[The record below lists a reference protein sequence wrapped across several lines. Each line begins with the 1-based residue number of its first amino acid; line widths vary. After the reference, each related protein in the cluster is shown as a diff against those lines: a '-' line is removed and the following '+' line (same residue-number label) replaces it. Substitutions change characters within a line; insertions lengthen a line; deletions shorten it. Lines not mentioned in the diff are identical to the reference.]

1 MGLGKGLAIG
11 GVLGLGIGAI
21 VAGLITKNA
30 VENKYLFNDD
40 DDDDAEEEKIEI
52 EEDSNDK

>member
-30 VENKYLFNDD
+30 VENKYLFSDD
-40 DDDDAEEEKIEI
+40 DDEEDERTEI
-52 EEDSNDK
+52 EEVSDDE

>member
-1 MGLGKGLAIG
+1 MGFGKGLVIG
-11 GVLGLGIGAI
+11 GALGFGIGAT

-40 DDDDAEEEKIEI
+40 DDEEEEKIEI

>member
-1 MGLGKGLAIG
+1 MGFGKGLVIG
-11 GVLGLGIGAI
+11 GALGFGIGAT

-40 DDDDAEEEKIEI
+40 DDDDEEAEKIEI